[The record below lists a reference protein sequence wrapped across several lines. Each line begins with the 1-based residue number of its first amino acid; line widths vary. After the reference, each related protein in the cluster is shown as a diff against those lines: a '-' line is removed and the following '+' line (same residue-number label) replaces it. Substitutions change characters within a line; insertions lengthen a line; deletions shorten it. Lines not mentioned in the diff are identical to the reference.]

1 MEYYIINQE
10 DFCKASNHYRI
21 YPSDSS
27 HRFNP
32 EEDHVGDFEEEVR
45 MCFSPLC

>member
-1 MEYYIINQE
+1 MEYYIIDQE

-27 HRFNP
+27 HRLGS
-32 EEDHVGDFEEEVR
+32 EDDPVGDLE
-45 MCFSPLC
+45 